1 MQMFNSKNT
10 HWRDE
15 GAEPVVENIERV
27 AMNNESFRKTYWTGE
42 NLQVTVM
49 SIPVG
54 GDIGAEM
61 HGDIDQILQIV
72 DGFATVLAG
81 DSDRNMQPIG
91 RADNRGIIIIPAKTW
106 HNVINIGR
114 RPLKLYSVYAP
125 PHHQKN
131 LDQMSKN

>member
-1 MQMFNSKNT
+1 MLMFNSKNT
-10 HWRDE
+10 HWRDT

-27 AMNNESFRKTYWTGE
+27 AMSNESFRKTYWTGDH
-42 NLQVTVM
+42 LQVTV
-49 SIPVG
+49 G
-54 GDIGAEM
+54 ADIGIEM
-61 HGDIDQILQIV
+61 HGDTDQLLQIV

-81 DSDRNMQPIG
+81 DSDKNMQPIG
-91 RADNRGIIIIPAKTW
+91 RVDNRGIVIIPAKTW